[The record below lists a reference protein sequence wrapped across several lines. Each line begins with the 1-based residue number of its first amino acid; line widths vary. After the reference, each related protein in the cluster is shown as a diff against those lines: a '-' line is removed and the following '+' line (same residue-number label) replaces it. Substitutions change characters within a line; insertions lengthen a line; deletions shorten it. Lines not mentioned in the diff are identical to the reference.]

1 MPRRIFISCGQRT
14 DEERNLGAAV
24 AELVKS
30 KTQLSPYF
38 AEEQSSLAGLT
49 THIFNALNDAA
60 GFIAILHR
68 RGSVMFG
75 PESGRIDLIRAS
87 VWVEQEIAIAAFI
100 QQSLGRPL
108 PVAAYIEEGIALEG
122 VRQYVLL
129 HPKPFRSYQDVLEDL
144 EIVLSSW
151 QVTGGEA
158 GVEVVPVQRE
168 WAKNWQGYR
177 YDEFSV
183 TLRNKGE
190 EPVSKYV
197 VEIEFPRDL
206 LESSTHYTALVP
218 DRSDDAI
225 AFFRTTEEHQRGRTP
240 IQPGDSLKV
249 FGTEFKRFET
259 EAFPKPVV
267 LRLRIP
273 GLPAQER
280 IFQLV

>member
-1 MPRRIFISCGQRT
+1 MARSIFISCGQRT
-14 DEERNLGAAV
+14 DEERNLGTAV

-38 AEEQSSLAGLT
+38 AEDQSSLAGLT
-49 THIFNALNDAA
+49 TNIFNALNDAA
-60 GFIAILHR
+60 GFIAILHH
-68 RGSVMFG
+68 RGSVMFE
-75 PESGRIDLIRAS
+75 PTSVRIDLIRAS
-87 VWVEQEIAIAAFI
+87 VWIEQEIAIAAFI

-108 PVAAYIEEGIALEG
+108 PVVAYIEEGITLEG

-129 HPKPFRSYQDVLEDL
+129 NPKHFRSSSEILADL

-151 QVTGGEA
+151 QVT

-206 LESSTHYTALVP
+206 LEPSTHYMTLVP
-218 DRSDDAI
+218 GRSDDAI
-225 AFFRTTEEHQRGRTP
+225 AFFR
-240 IQPGDSLKV
+240 
-249 FGTEFKRFET
+249 
-259 EAFPKPVV
+259 
-267 LRLRIP
+267 
-273 GLPAQER
+273 
-280 IFQLV
+280 